1 MQIAIDAREL
11 CGRPTGIGRYVSH
24 LLAVW
29 GDMPEARRHRFTL
42 YAPEPV
48 DVQTLAPEART
59 LDLVVRVITGH
70 PGTVW
75 EQLRLA
81 SALRHD
87 RPDVVFAPAYTS
99 PLLCGIPTVLT
110 VHDVSFEAHPEWYR
124 WREGTRLRWLTR
136 RTARRARLVL
146 TDSEFSKREIVH
158 RLGISSDRIRVIR
171 LGVTE
176 PRPSTLL
183 RAGAADWDPHPPPRD
198 PVVLFVGSL
207 FNRRRLP
214 DLLTAFSELTRT
226 RPEARLEIVGEDRTY
241 PHQDLAG
248 LAARLGIQER
258 VSLRSYVNDDE
269 LIGLYG
275 RASVFAFLSDYEG
288 FGLTPLEA
296 LAAGVPI
303 VVLDTAVA
311 RELYGDAAVYVQRG
325 DVRETAA
332 ALAFMMSDAD
342 ARRRVL
348 DRAAIVLRGFSWTD
362 AARRTLGAL
371 ESAVGFCL

>member
-1 MQIAIDAREL
+1 MHIALDAREL
-11 CGRPTGIGRYVSH
+11 CGRPTGVGRYVSH

-42 YAPEPV
+42 YAPAPV
-48 DVQTLAPEART
+48 DLQPVAPETRT

-70 PGTVW
+70 PGTLW
-75 EQLRLA
+75 EQIRLA

-87 RPDVVFAPAYTS
+87 RPDVLFAPAYTS
-99 PLLCGIPTVLT
+99 PLLSGIPTVLT
-110 VHDVSFEAHPEWYR
+110 VHDISFEAHPEWYR

-136 RTARRARLVL
+136 WAARRARLVL
-146 TDSEFSKREIVH
+146 TDSEFSKREIVD
-158 RLGISSDRIRVIR
+158 RLGISADGIRVIR

-176 PRPSTLL
+176 PRPSTSRPHSTA
-183 RAGAADWDPHPPPRD
+183 RA
-198 PVVLFVGSL
+198 PVVLFVGSV

-226 RPEARLEIVGEDRTY
+226 HPEARLEIVGENRTY
-241 PHQDLAG
+241 PRQDLAG
-248 LAARLGIQER
+248 LAARLGIQDR

-303 VVLDTAVA
+303 VVLDTTVA
-311 RELYGDAAVYVQRG
+311 RELYGNAAVYVRRG
-325 DVRETAA
+325 DVRGTAA
-332 ALAFMMSDAD
+332 ALARMMSDAD

-348 DRAAIVLRGFSWTD
+348 DRAGVVLRGFSWTD

-371 ESAVGFCL
+371 EAAVGSGL